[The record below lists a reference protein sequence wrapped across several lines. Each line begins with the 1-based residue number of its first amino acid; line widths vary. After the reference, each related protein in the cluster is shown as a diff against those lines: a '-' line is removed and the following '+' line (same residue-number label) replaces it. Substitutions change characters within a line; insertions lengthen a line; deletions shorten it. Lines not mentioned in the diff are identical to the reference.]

1 MNATVVQGASRT
13 ASEPRDLSRLERVRW
28 ALTDG
33 YTITRRNLMHIR
45 HMPEKLMGVTLMPI
59 VFVLLFAYVFG
70 SAISVPGGGNYREY
84 LMPGIFAQTMAWLAI
99 TTAIMVA
106 TDMTKGLM
114 DRFRSLP
121 MDRSAVLVGQTTAEL
136 VENALGLTVMAICGL
151 AIGWR
156 MHNGLWD
163 SLAGFGLLLLF
174 GFGMSWLGAFVGML
188 VRTPDTANS
197 LGMIVIFPLTFVST
211 AFVPTEGMP
220 SWLRPVAEWNP
231 LSVTTNAARERF
243 GNPVAMS
250 PDAAWPLRH
259 AVETSIIG
267 SLVLLAIF
275 MPLAI
280 WRFRSAASH

>member
-1 MNATVVQGASRT
+1 
-13 ASEPRDLSRLERVRW
+13 
-28 ALTDG
+28 
-33 YTITRRNLMHIR
+33 MHIR